1 MRLTFVRTWEAIR
14 PRWLSFGWAQFLLL
28 FIAQTYFSMVITY
41 TLPYI
46 AGSCQEPLPW
56 TDGVTSKEYWTET
69 ILNQYDDLNDKPVG
83 PGPIQW
89 RLAVS
94 LLVFWLITF
103 FSVAFGKNVLA
114 QITYVTVIMPVVLVS
129 CVYIICCISYISA
142 V

>member
-1 MRLTFVRTWEAIR
+1 
-14 PRWLSFGWAQFLLL
+14 
-28 FIAQTYFSMVITY
+28 MVITY

-46 AGSCQEPLPW
+46 AGSYQKPFPW

-69 ILNQYDDLNDKPVG
+69 ILNQYDDLNDKPAG